1 MFYANKFL
9 IGIAIAL
16 STSTVAKSD
25 VTHTLRYNDAG
36 REIDVKVGD
45 TVAFVL
51 PAYLGTGTYWTPR
64 PDPIYKITQPP
75 RVGDDPAKRL
85 RDATNM
91 RIQFIHPGR
100 KALKVAAVPMSY
112 GGGNASN
119 VLTYN
124 FIVSQ

>member
-16 STSTVAKSD
+16 STSAVAKSD

-75 RVGDDPAKRL
+75 RVGMTRRNGSAMLQICGSSSFTPAGK
-85 RDATNM
+85 
-91 RIQFIHPGR
+91 P
-100 KALKVAAVPMSY
+100 
-112 GGGNASN
+112 
-119 VLTYN
+119 
-124 FIVSQ
+124 